1 MRAATEAVFI
11 SRRFAVVGK
20 ISMIRWRSSDGKAVV
35 MRVSGNYCSTQV
47 QGFVAMIIG

>member
-11 SRRFAVVGK
+11 SRRFAIVRK

-35 MRVSGNYCSTQV
+35 MSAGGNYCSTQV
-47 QGFVAMIIG
+47 QRFVAMIIS